1 MSLYAWLMLA
11 SIAGPFALSF
21 DKKVAFYKWWPSL
34 FSGIAANMFLFILW
48 DSWFTQQNVW
58 AFNES
63 YVWPTRWLS
72 LPLEEWSF
80 FIIVPYAS
88 IFIYACL
95 KAYFS
100 DTWWQAK
107 AYYLNFIF
115 IGLCV
120 LGLAFYSDRTYT
132 FVNLSIALIL
142 LLLHQFRFKTQYMGY
157 FWFAYFVHLIPF
169 LIINGILTGAATPS
183 PVVWYNPNEIIG
195 LRIITI
201 PIEDTIYALT
211 CLLLP
216 ITILEAIR
224 KP

>member
-11 SIAGPFALSF
+11 SIVGPLALSF

-34 FSGIAANMFLFILW
+34 FAGIAANMFLFILW

-63 YVWPTRWLS
+63 YVWPIRWLS

-100 DTWWQAK
+100 DVWWRPK
-107 AYYLNFIF
+107 VYYLNLFF

-120 LGLAFYSDRTYT
+120 LGLAFYANRTYT

-169 LIINGILTGAATPS
+169 LIINGILTGAATPN

-195 LRIITI
+195 FRITTI

-216 ITILEAIR
+216 ISILEAIR